1 LPSGGDT
8 RVLKNAALAGLD
20 RGEGITFPS
29 AADKKLRDAYDEAP
43 SRLFNATP
51 NGTPAARYGLG

>member
-1 LPSGGDT
+1 
-8 RVLKNAALAGLD
+8 VLKNAALAGLD